1 MKEFDLNNKLSLPIN
16 TITKCIKEFYIIFA
30 PEYPNWL
37 VLDENEY
44 KFFCYLLND
53 NIKRSML
60 KLRDINAVEESN
72 VLDIANNVLYKIE
85 NAQFYINTKVQKEI
99 GINKITKSIHINVTN
114 DCNLRCKHCYMSAG
128 FGEKKE
134 LCKEKLLLF
143 IEEITTLNGATDIII
158 SGGEPL
164 LYKDLF
170 DIIITCKQL
179 GHKVTLFTNGL
190 LINESNIEFISN
202 NVDEVQVSMEGI
214 SCKFYEKIRGQGNYE
229 HLINTLM
236 LLKIKNVPITL
247 AITVLD
253 DVLDDVKENIISF
266 LKKINFRYINV
277 RINDQIELK
286 GNMLLYDN
294 RQIIDEKEKKLS
306 VIGIMKELVENG
318 YSVINEK
325 ERNIHFSN
333 CGIGTSININYDG
346 KIYPCSEFGCDFY
359 DLDTSPKYIIDRF
372 NAINEK
378 SSVEFMD
385 FCTECEV
392 KFICNGGCRIKNLL
406 KNGSYIKPLCDDAY
420 KEKKYYDLLMDYLIG
435 E

>member
-1 MKEFDLNNKLSLPIN
+1 
-16 TITKCIKEFYIIFA
+16 
-30 PEYPNWL
+30 
-37 VLDENEY
+37 
-44 KFFCYLLND
+44 
-53 NIKRSML
+53 
-60 KLRDINAVEESN
+60 
-72 VLDIANNVLYKIE
+72 
-85 NAQFYINTKVQKEI
+85 
-99 GINKITKSIHINVTN
+99 
-114 DCNLRCKHCYMSAG
+114 
-128 FGEKKE
+128 
-134 LCKEKLLLF
+134 
-143 IEEITTLNGATDIII
+143 
-158 SGGEPL
+158 
-164 LYKDLF
+164 
-170 DIIITCKQL
+170 
-179 GHKVTLFTNGL
+179 
-190 LINESNIEFISN
+190 
-202 NVDEVQVSMEGI
+202 
-214 SCKFYEKIRGQGNYE
+214 
-229 HLINTLM
+229 M